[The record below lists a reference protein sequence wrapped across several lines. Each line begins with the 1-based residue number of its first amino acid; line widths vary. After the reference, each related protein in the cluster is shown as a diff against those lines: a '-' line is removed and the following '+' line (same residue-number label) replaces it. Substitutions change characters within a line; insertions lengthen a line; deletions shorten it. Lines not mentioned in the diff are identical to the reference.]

1 MEPKHPKVAFNSD
14 DGERFQLF
22 VEGKEIAITHGV
34 TITAGG
40 GHPVE
45 VTPTMRFLPD
55 QDTIREPEGGD

>member
-1 MEPKHPKVAFNSD
+1 MELKHPKVTFISD

-22 VEGKEIAITHGV
+22 VEGKEIALTHGL

-45 VTPTMRFLPD
+45 VTPTMRFISD
-55 QDTIREPEGGD
+55 KETIKVP

>member
-1 MEPKHPKVAFNSD
+1 MELKHVKVAFISE

-22 VEGKEIAITHGV
+22 VEGKEIAITHGI

-45 VTPTMRFLPD
+45 VTPTMRFISD
-55 QDTIREPEGGD
+55 KDTIQEP